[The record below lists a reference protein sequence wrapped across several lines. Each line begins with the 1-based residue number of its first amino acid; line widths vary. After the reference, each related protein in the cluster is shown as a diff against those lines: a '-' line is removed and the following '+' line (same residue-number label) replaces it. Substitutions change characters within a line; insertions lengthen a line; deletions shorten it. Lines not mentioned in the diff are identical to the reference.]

1 MSGNEITVIARRW
14 AHGWE
19 LILGEDDATQVRSL
33 SHARSQ
39 VRDYLDTIEP
49 EIDHSDVKVVLVPDA
64 GAEEIQ
70 QARQARIEAERAAA
84 EAAEQIRAVVTDLRQ
99 RRGYSLSD
107 TAALLGVT
115 RARVSQ
121 LEHSTKS
128 KADAA

>member
-1 MSGNEITVIARRW
+1 MSGHEITVTARRW

-33 SHARSQ
+33 SHAQSQ

-49 EIDHSDVKVVLVPDA
+49 ETDHSDVKVVLVPEA
-64 GAEEIQ
+64 GGEEIQ
-70 QARQARIEAERAAA
+70 QARRARIEAERAAT
-84 EAAEQIRAVVTDLRQ
+84 EAAELIREVVADLRQ
-99 RRGYSLSD
+99 RRGYSLAD

-128 KADAA
+128 TVDAA

>member
-1 MSGNEITVIARRW
+1 MKEKEIVVTVRHW
-14 AHGWE
+14 EHGWE

-33 SHARSQ
+33 AHAETQ

-49 EIDHSDVKVVLVPDA
+49 EVDHSGVTVTLVPDS

-70 QARQARIEAERAAA
+70 QARQARNEAERAAA
-84 EAAEQIRAVVTDLRQ
+84 EAAEQIREVVTDLRQ

-121 LEHSTKS
+121 LENSTKV
-128 KADAA
+128 KAGAA